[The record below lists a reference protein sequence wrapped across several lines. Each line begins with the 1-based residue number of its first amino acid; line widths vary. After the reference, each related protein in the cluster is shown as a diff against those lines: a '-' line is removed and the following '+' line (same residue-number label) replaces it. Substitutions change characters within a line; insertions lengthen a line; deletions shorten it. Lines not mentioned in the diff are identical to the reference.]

1 MSGSNKFLVFTDLD
15 GSLLD
20 HHSYS
25 FRDALP
31 QLRALE
37 RAAVPVIPVS
47 SKTRAEIENLRG
59 ELGNA
64 HPFITENGAAIFIPR
79 GYFSSQPE
87 DTVARGAYWVREMC
101 PPRQRWLDLLQGLEA
116 DFSDEFDYFHRAGV
130 DGIIR
135 LTGLSPERAREAN
148 SREYSEPVKW
158 FGSESRRADFIARLE
173 QAGATVLQGGRFLS
187 VAGDSDK
194 GKAVSWLRETFR
206 KSAPQALWHDLAI
219 GDSANDCA
227 MLEVAES
234 ALLVRSSVHDFP
246 TLQRDYGVFQSSEL
260 GPAGWAEGVA
270 RWLHSHKVAGE
281 SK

>member
-1 MSGSNKFLVFTDLD
+1 MSGSDRFLVFTDLD

-135 LTGLSPERAREAN
+135 LTGLSPERAMEAN

-158 FGSESRRADFIARLE
+158 FGSASRRADFIARLE

-194 GKAVSWLRETFR
+194 GKAVSWLREAYR
-206 KSAPQALWHDLAI
+206 QSAPQALWHDLAI

-246 TLQRDYGVFQSSEL
+246 TLRREYGVFRSSEL

-270 RWLHSHKVAGE
+270 RWLHSLKAAGE
-281 SK
+281 YQ